1 MDGIKMYKTKYT
13 ILIKK
18 LKDGD
23 LIETDGIIEGL
34 TTNVLSNGQIEIG
47 GVVRDT
53 AGEVI

>member
-1 MDGIKMYKTKYT
+1 MFKIKYT
-13 ILIKK
+13 VLVKK

-34 TTNVLSNGQIEIG
+34 TTEIKDDGELHIG

-53 AGEVI
+53 SGEIL